1 MATNIT
7 TSSVLD
13 CYAMNGNQNPDTRE
27 NIMSNFPSITIAG
40 RRIASDEMPY
50 VIAEMSAN
58 HNGNIETAFKLIEAA
73 KQAGADAVKLQTYRP
88 DTITLNCDTEDFRI
102 RGGLW
107 DGRTL
112 YELYEEAHM
121 PWDWH
126 APLFAHAR
134 KHGITIFSSPFDN
147 TAVDLLE
154 DLNAP
159 AYKIASFEAVD
170 IPLIKY
176 VASTGKP
183 MIISTGMADAEEIGE
198 AIDAAR
204 EGGCK
209 ELAILHCVSGYPAPA
224 EDYNLHTITDMI
236 RRFGL
241 TVGLSDHTL
250 DNTTAIA
257 SVATGAAIIEKHF
270 TLDRNGGGPD
280 DSFSLEPVE
289 LTALCNGSRTAWAA
303 LGRVDYGRKSSEQGN
318 VKFRRSLY
326 FVRDL
331 KAGETV
337 SADCMRSVRPGFGA
351 SPRMFEKIVGLKLNC
366 DVQKN
371 TPVKMDFFDLPAMSI
386 IYEDKL
392 P

>member
-1 MATNIT
+1 
-7 TSSVLD
+7 
-13 CYAMNGNQNPDTRE
+13 MNSQ
-27 NIMSNFPSITIAG
+27 ISIDG
-40 RRIASDEMPY
+40 RSIGVEHAPY

-58 HNGNIETAFKLIEAA
+58 HNGNIETAFKIIEAA
-73 KQAGADAVKLQTYRP
+73 KLAGADAVKLQTYRP
-88 DTITLNCDTEDFRI
+88 DTITLDCDTEDFRI
-102 RGGLW
+102 HGGLW

-121 PWDWH
+121 PWEWH

-134 KHGITIFSSPFDN
+134 NHGITIFSSPFDN

-183 MIISTGMADAEEIGE
+183 MIISTGMADAEEIQE

-224 EDYNLHTITDMI
+224 EDYNLRTIPDMFQ
-236 RRFGL
+236 RFGL
-241 TVGLSDHTL
+241 VTGLSDHTL
-250 DNTTAIA
+250 DNTTAIT
-257 SVATGAAIIEKHF
+257 SVAMGASIIEKHF
-270 TLDRNGGGPD
+270 TLDRKGCGPD
-280 DSFSLEPVE
+280 DSFSLEPAE
-289 LTALCNGSRTAWAA
+289 LAALCKDSKTAWAA
-303 LGRVDYGRKSSEQGN
+303 LGCVDYGRKSSEQGN

-326 FVRDL
+326 FVKDM
-331 KAGETV
+331 KAGE
-337 SADCMRSVRPGFGA
+337 SIMRDSIRSVRPGFGL
-351 SPRMFEKIVGLKLNC
+351 SPKHFDAVLGKRINR
-366 DVQKN
+366 DVSAA
-371 TPVKMDFFDLPAMSI
+371 TPITWDLLA
-386 IYEDKL
+386 
-392 P
+392 

>member
-1 MATNIT
+1 
-7 TSSVLD
+7 
-13 CYAMNGNQNPDTRE
+13 
-27 NIMSNFPSITIAG
+27 MSNHPSLTIAG
-40 RRIASDEMPY
+40 RRIAADEAPY

-58 HNGNIETAFKLIEAA
+58 HNGNIETAYKIIEAA

-102 RGGLW
+102 HGGLW

-121 PWDWH
+121 PLDWH

-134 KHGITIFSSPFDN
+134 KHGITLFSSPFDN

-183 MIISTGMADAEEIGE
+183 MIISTGMADAAEIQE

-224 EDYNLHTITDMI
+224 EDYNLRTIPDMI
-236 RRFGL
+236 QRFGL
-241 TVGLSDHTL
+241 VTGLSDHTL
-250 DNTTAIA
+250 DNTTAIT
-257 SVATGAAIIEKHF
+257 SVAMGASIIEKHF
-270 TLDRNGGGPD
+270 TLDRSGGGPD
-280 DSFSLEPVE
+280 DSFSLEPAE
-289 LTALCNGSRTAWAA
+289 LAALCRDTKTAWAA
-303 LGRVDYGRKSSEQGN
+303 LGQVDYGRKSSEQGN

-326 FVRDL
+326 FVKDL
-331 KAGETV
+331 KAGDVITAAAV
-337 SADCMRSVRPGFGA
+337 RSVRPGFGLD
-351 SPRMFEKIVGLKLNC
+351 PKFFEKIVGQRVAV

-371 TPVKMDFFDLPAMSI
+371 HPVQLNL
-386 IYEDKL
+386 IY
-392 P
+392 